1 MKTMTTSKKLT
12 QQTIDYPT
20 PEPLEFHGNATVL
33 AICNQ
38 KGGVGKTTT
47 TISLAGALAEYG
59 RKTLVVD
66 LDPQGSLSIALGVTP
81 NVQVA
86 TIYDAM
92 LGNIQNSRSAVVKTS
107 VDNLDLIPANIDLA
121 AAEMQLVNEVG
132 REGALARV
140 LEPLREEY
148 DVIIVDCQPSLGL
161 LTINALTSSDN
172 VLVPLEC
179 EYLSLRGVA
188 LLVDTIDKVKGR
200 LNRNLSLAAIL
211 PTMYDPRT
219 LHTKE
224 VLDKVRKAFKDSVTD
239 TTIRRTVKFPDAS
252 IAGVPITTFAP
263 DTPAAENYRL
273 LARELVAKNILP

>member
-1 MKTMTTSKKLT
+1 MSQPKTKAVKRPLVKYDVPKL
-12 QQTIDYPT
+12 
-20 PEPLEFHGNATVL
+20 LEFHGNASVL

-66 LDPQGSLSIALGVTP
+66 LDPQGSLSISLGVPP

-92 LGNIQNSRSAVVKTS
+92 LGNIQNPRSAVVKTS
-107 VDNLDLIPANIDLA
+107 VENLDLIPANIDLA

-140 LEPLREEY
+140 IEPLREEY
-148 DVIIVDCQPSLGL
+148 DVIIIDCQPSLGL
-161 LTINALTSSDN
+161 LTINALTSADN

-188 LLVDTIDKVKGR
+188 LLVDTVDKVKGR
-200 LNRNLSLAAIL
+200 LNKSLNLAAIL

-219 LHTKE
+219 LHTQE
-224 VLDKVRKAFKDSVTD
+224 VLDRVHKVFKDTVTD
-239 TTIRRTVKFPDAS
+239 TTIKRTVKFPDAS
-252 IAGVPITTFAP
+252 IAGVPITSFAP
-263 DTPAAENYRL
+263 DHPAAENYRM
-273 LARELVAKNILP
+273 LARELIAKEILP

>member
-1 MKTMTTSKKLT
+1 MPTTTETKVKQKTFK
-12 QQTIDYPT
+12 YPV
-20 PEPLEFHGNATVL
+20 PAPLEFHGNAQVL

-47 TISLAGALAEYG
+47 TISLAGALAGYG
-59 RKTLVVD
+59 RKVLVID
-66 LDPQGSLSIALGVTP
+66 LDPQGSMSIALGVP
-81 NVQVA
+81 PSMQVA

-92 LGNIQNSRSAVVKTS
+92 LGNIQNPRSAVVRTS

-140 LEPLREEY
+140 IEPLREEY
-148 DVIIVDCQPSLGL
+148 DNIIIDCQPSLGL
-161 LTINALTSSDN
+161 LTINALTSADN

-188 LLVDTIDKVKGR
+188 LLIDTVDKVKQR
-200 LNRNLSLAAIL
+200 LNRSLKLAAIL

-224 VLDKVRKAFKDSVTD
+224 VLESVKKSFKDIVTEA
-239 TTIRRTVKFPDAS
+239 TIKRTVKFPDAS
-252 IAGVPITTFAP
+252 IAGLPITSFAP
-263 DTPAAENYRL
+263 EHASAENYRE
-273 LARELVAKNILP
+273 LARELIAKEVVS

>member
-1 MKTMTTSKKLT
+1 MPTTTETKVKQKTLK
-12 QQTIDYPT
+12 YPV
-20 PEPLEFHGNATVL
+20 PAPLEFHGNAQVL

-47 TISLAGALAEYG
+47 TISLAGALAGYG
-59 RKTLVVD
+59 RKVLVID
-66 LDPQGSLSIALGVTP
+66 LDPQGSMSIALGVP
-81 NVQVA
+81 PSMQVA

-92 LGNIQNSRSAVVKTS
+92 LGNIQNPRSAVVRTS

-140 LEPLREEY
+140 IEPLREEY
-148 DVIIVDCQPSLGL
+148 DNIIIDCQPSLGL
-161 LTINALTSSDN
+161 LTINALTSADN

-188 LLVDTIDKVKGR
+188 LLIDTVDKVKQR
-200 LNRNLSLAAIL
+200 LNRSLKLAAIL

-224 VLDKVRKAFKDSVTD
+224 VLESVKKSFKDIVTEA
-239 TTIRRTVKFPDAS
+239 TIKRTVKFPDAS
-252 IAGVPITTFAP
+252 IAGLPITSFAP
-263 DTPAAENYRL
+263 EHASAENYRE
-273 LARELVAKNILP
+273 LARELIAKEVVS

>member
-1 MKTMTTSKKLT
+1 MTQIKTK
-12 QQTIDYPT
+12 T
-20 PEPLEFHGNATVL
+20 PKNIAVKYDTPQPLAFHGNATVL

-66 LDPQGSLSIALGVTP
+66 LDPQGSLSISLGVPP

-92 LGNIQNSRSAVVKTS
+92 LGNIQNPRSAIVKTS

-140 LEPLREEY
+140 IEPLREEY
-148 DVIIVDCQPSLGL
+148 DVIIIDCQPSLGL
-161 LTINALTSSDN
+161 LTINALTSADN

-188 LLVDTIDKVKGR
+188 LLVDTVDKVKGR
-200 LNRNLSLAAIL
+200 LNKSLKLSAIL

-219 LHTKE
+219 LHTQE
-224 VLDKVRKAFKDSVTD
+224 VLDRVHKVFKDTVTD
-239 TTIRRTVKFPDAS
+239 TTIKRTVKFPDAS
-252 IAGVPITTFAP
+252 IAGVPITSFAP
-263 DTPAAENYRL
+263 DHPAAENYRM
-273 LARELVAKNILP
+273 LARELIAKEILP